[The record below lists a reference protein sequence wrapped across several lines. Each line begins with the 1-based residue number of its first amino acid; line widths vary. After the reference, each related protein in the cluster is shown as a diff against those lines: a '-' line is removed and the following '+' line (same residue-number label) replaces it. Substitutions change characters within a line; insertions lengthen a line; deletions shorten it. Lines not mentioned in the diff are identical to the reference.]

1 MNEIVP
7 SGLGI
12 RVRLFTIPFD
22 RPHQLGE
29 GSQGTKKKEYGYTVG
44 DQSQYDLSIYG

>member
-12 RVRLFTIPFD
+12 QLELFTIPFN
-22 RPHQLGE
+22 RLYQGGE
-29 GSQGTKKKEYGYTVG
+29 TGQGTQKKEYGYTVVL
-44 DQSQYDLSIYG
+44 QSRYDLSIYG

>member
-22 RPHQLGE
+22 RLL
-29 GSQGTKKKEYGYTVG
+29 QGTEGCQGTNNKEYGYSVG
-44 DQSQYDLSIYG
+44 FQTLYDLSIYG